1 MSVQTAYNFYTEKG
15 VAGGLYDLSHH
26 DVNSRR
32 NECEDGVLKFGM
44 GVVVGTVKGAQVKLP
59 ASGASLASFEGIT
72 VNGFSTEMDMDGAVA
87 VKNEATVGV
96 LTHGR
101 VWARIKAGITPA
113 YGDALYLI
121 TAGANAGLFTNATET
136 NAIAITGGKFVGTK
150 GTGDIAPVE
159 IH

>member
-32 NECEDGVLKFGM
+32 NECENGVLKFGM
-44 GVVVGTVKGAQVKLP
+44 GVVVGTAKGAQVKLP
-59 ASGASLASFEGIT
+59 ASGATLATFEGIT

-87 VKNEATVGV
+87 LKNEATVGV

-113 YGDALYLI
+113 YGEALYLI
-121 TAGANAGLFTNATET
+121 IDGENAGLFTNATET
-136 NAIAITGGKFVGTK
+136 NAIEITGGKFVGTK

>member
-1 MSVQTAYNFYTEKG
+1 MSVQTSYNFYTERG

-44 GVVVGTVKGAQVKLP
+44 GVVVGTTKGAQVKLP
-59 ASGASLASFEGIT
+59 ASGASLATFEGIT
-72 VNGFSTEMDMDGAVA
+72 VNGYSTEMDMEGAVA
-87 VKNEATVGV
+87 LKNEATVGV

-113 YGDALYLI
+113 YGDKVYLI
-121 TAGANAGLFTNATET
+121 TAGENAGLFTNATET
-136 NAIAITGGKFVGTK
+136 GAIEITGGKFVGTK
-150 GTGDIAPVE
+150 GTGNIAPVE
-159 IH
+159 LR

>member
-1 MSVQTAYNFYTEKG
+1 MNP
-15 VAGGLYDLSHH
+15 
-26 DVNSRR
+26 R
-32 NECEDGVLKFGM
+32 DGVLKFGM
-44 GVVVGTVKGAQVKLP
+44 GVVVGTAKGAQVKLP
-59 ASGASLASFEGIT
+59 ESGAALANFEGIT
-72 VNGFSTEMDMDGAVA
+72 VNGFSTEMDMDGKVA
-87 VKNEATVGV
+87 IKKEATVGV

-113 YGDALYLI
+113 CGDALYLI
-121 TAGANAGLFTNATET
+121 TAGDNAGLFTNATET

>member
-1 MSVQTAYNFYTEKG
+1 MSVQTSYNFYTERG

-32 NECEDGVLKFGM
+32 NECEDGVLKFGV
-44 GVVVGTVKGAQVKLP
+44 GVVTGTTKGAQVKLP
-59 ASGASLASFEGIT
+59 ASGASLATFEGIT
-72 VNGFSTEMDMDGAVA
+72 VNGFSTEMDMNGAVA
-87 VKNEATVGV
+87 VKNDATVGV

-121 TAGANAGLFTNATET
+121 TAGDNAGLFTNATET

-150 GTGDIAPVE
+150 GTGDVAPVE
-159 IH
+159 LR

>member
-44 GVVVGTVKGAQVKLP
+44 GVVVGTTKGAQVKLP
-59 ASGASLASFEGIT
+59 ASGANIASFEGIV
-72 VNGFSTEMDMDGAVA
+72 VNGHSTEMDMAGEVA

-121 TAGANAGLFTNATET
+121 TAGENAGLFTNATET

-159 IH
+159 LH

>member
-44 GVVVGTVKGAQVKLP
+44 GVVVGTEKGAQVKLP
-59 ASGASLASFEGIT
+59 ASGATLANFEGIT

-87 VKNEATVGV
+87 LKKEATVGV
-96 LTHGR
+96 LTHGK

-113 YGDALYLI
+113 YGDKVYLI
-121 TAGANAGLFTNATET
+121 TTGENAGLFTNATET
-136 NAIAITGGKFVGTK
+136 GAIEITGAKFVGTK
-150 GTGDIAPVE
+150 GTGNIAPVA

>member
-44 GVVVGTVKGAQVKLP
+44 GVVVGTTKGTQVKLP
-59 ASGASLASFEGIT
+59 ASGASIANFEGI
-72 VNGFSTEMDMDGAVA
+72 VINGNSTEMDKAGDVV
-87 VKNEATVGV
+87 VKKEDTVGV

-121 TAGANAGLFTNATET
+121 TTGENAGLFTNATEA
-136 NAIAITGGKFVGTK
+136 NAIEITGGKFVGTK
-150 GTGDIAPVE
+150 GTGNIAPVE